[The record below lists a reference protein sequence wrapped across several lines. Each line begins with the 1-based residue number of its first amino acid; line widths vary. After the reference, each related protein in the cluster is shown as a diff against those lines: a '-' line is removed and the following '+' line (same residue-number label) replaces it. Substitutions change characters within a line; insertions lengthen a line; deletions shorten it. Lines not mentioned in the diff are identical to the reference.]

1 MNDLPTGRQ
10 VESIIYKKT
19 MANEVTILEQHIR
32 VGDTVAVSFAYLD
45 KGKEKSQIYEGIVL
59 SVHGTGAGKTI
70 TVRKM
75 TKSKIGVERV
85 LPISSPFI
93 KKIKVLKKTKN
104 TKAKV
109 NYIRRSSD
117 RDIREQLYTK

>member
-1 MNDLPTGRQ
+1 
-10 VESIIYKKT
+10 

-59 SVHGTGAGKTI
+59 SVHGTWAGKTI

>member
-1 MNDLPTGRQ
+1 
-10 VESIIYKKT
+10 
-19 MANEVTILEQHIR
+19 MANSITILEQDIR
-32 VGDTVAVSFAYLD
+32 VGDTIAVSFAYHD
-45 KGKEKSQIYEGIVL
+45 KGKEKVQIYEGIVL
-59 SVHGTGAGKTI
+59 FVHGTGMGKTF

-85 LPISSPFI
+85 FPVLSPFI

-109 NYIRRSSD
+109 NYIRTRSD
-117 RDIREQLYTK
+117 REIREQLYTK